1 MAKYIVK
8 RVIMACITILLIACI
23 TFGLMNLV
31 PGGPFLSEKAP
42 SQAVLDALDA
52 KYGLDKPVI
61 IQLKNYLIHA
71 AQGDFGVSFKMQKN
85 RPVTTIIFEL
95 FPTSAKIGLISLIA
109 AILVGIPVGCLEAYY
124 RGKALDNSLLI
135 FTTVGIAVP
144 TFVVATMLLIIF
156 GVLLGILPTVG
167 LSSWK
172 SYLMP
177 CFSLALY
184 PASYIARLTRSSML
198 DAIGQDYIKTAR
210 AKGLPTSKIIFKHAL
225 RNSLIPVITY
235 LGPLTAYILTGGFV
249 VERVFSIPGLGRYF
263 IQSMLNRDY
272 PLIMGTTIFLAVIIV
287 AMNLV
292 VDILYKVVDP
302 RIDFSKGAD

>member
-1 MAKYIVK
+1 MVKYILK
-8 RVIMACITILLIACI
+8 RIVMAAVTVLLIACI

-42 SQAVLDALDA
+42 SQAVLDSLNA

-61 IQLKNYLIHA
+61 VQLKNYLIHA
-71 AQGDFGVSFKMQKN
+71 VQGDFGVSFKMQKN
-85 RPVTTIIFEL
+85 RPVTTIISEL
-95 FPTSAKIGLISLIA
+95 FPTSAKIGAIA
-109 AILVGIPVGCLEAYY
+109 LVFAVAVGIPMGCIEAYF
-124 RGKALDNSLLI
+124 RGKAVDNTLTVFS
-135 FTTVGIAVP
+135 TVGIAVP
-144 TFVVATMLLIIF
+144 TFVVATMLLILF
-156 GVLLGILPTVG
+156 GVVWKVLPTVG
-167 LSSWK
+167 LHSWK

-184 PASYIARLTRSSML
+184 PMCYIARLTRSSML

-210 AKGLPTSKIIFKHAL
+210 AKGLPTRKIIFKHAL

-249 VERVFSIPGLGRYF
+249 VEKVFSIPGLGRYF
-263 IQSMLNRDY
+263 IQSLLNRDY
-272 PLIMGTTIFLAVIIV
+272 PLIMGTTIFLAIIIV

-292 VDILYKVVDP
+292 VDIMYKVVDP
-302 RIDFSKGAD
+302 RISFAKGGD